1 MNPIVRV
8 EEVSRVY
15 AVDGRSVPA
24 LSGVNLEVT
33 AGSFVAL
40 KGRSGSGKTT
50 LLNIIGGLDRP
61 TSGRVYL
68 EDQPLAGL
76 DEQALTDLRRRRL
89 GFIFQS
95 FALLP
100 TYSAFENVEFALRL
114 AGCGV
119 SDARQRAT
127 QCLRAVGL
135 GKRLHSRPDELSGG
149 QQQRVAVARAMA
161 NHPALILADEPTG
174 ELDSATTRQ
183 VLALLRRLVER
194 EGVTLLVASH
204 DPLIDEVADEIIE
217 LKDGKIYPS
226 GVPAR

>member
-1 MNPIVRV
+1 MNPIVQV

-15 AVDGRSVPA
+15 AVDGRQVAA
-24 LSGVNLEVT
+24 LSGVNLEIA

-61 TSGRVYL
+61 TTGQVYL
-68 EDQPLAGL
+68 EGQSLADL

-89 GFIFQS
+89 GFVFQS
-95 FALLP
+95 FALIP

-119 SDARQRAT
+119 NETGRRAVE
-127 QCLRAVGL
+127 CLRAVGL

-183 VLALLRRLVER
+183 VLALLRHLVER

-204 DPLIDEVADEIIE
+204 DPLIDEVADQVVE
-217 LKDGKIYPS
+217 LRDGKIEQY
-226 GVPAR
+226 

>member
-1 MNPIVRV
+1 MNPIVQV
-8 EEVSRVY
+8 EDVSRVY

-24 LSGVNLEVT
+24 LSGVNLEVA

-61 TSGRVYL
+61 TAGRVYL
-68 EDQPLAGL
+68 EGHPLAEL

-114 AGCGV
+114 AGSGV
-119 SDARQRAT
+119 SDARARAVE
-127 QCLRAVGL
+127 CLRAVGL

-204 DPLIDEVADEIIE
+204 DPLIDEVADVVYELRDGIIY
-217 LKDGKIYPS
+217 GKS
-226 GVPAR
+226 LSA

>member
-15 AVDGRSVPA
+15 AVDGRPVPA
-24 LSGVNLEVT
+24 LSGVNLEVA

-61 TSGRVYL
+61 TTGQVYL
-68 EDQPLAGL
+68 EGQSLADL

-89 GFIFQS
+89 GFVFQS
-95 FALLP
+95 FALTP
-100 TYSAFENVEFALRL
+100 TYSAFENVEFVLRL
-114 AGCGV
+114 AGNGV
-119 SDARQRAT
+119 SEARQRAVE
-127 QCLRAVGL
+127 CLRAVGL

-204 DPLIDEVADEIIE
+204 DPLIDEVADQVVE
-217 LKDGKIYPS
+217 LKDGKIEIF
-226 GVPAR
+226 

>member
-15 AVDGRSVPA
+15 AVDGRPVPA
-24 LSGVNLEVT
+24 LSGVNLDIA

-61 TSGRVYL
+61 TTGRVYL
-68 EDQPLAGL
+68 EGQSLVDL

-89 GFIFQS
+89 GFVFQS
-95 FALLP
+95 FALIP

-119 SDARQRAT
+119 NEAGRRSVE
-127 QCLRAVGL
+127 CLRAVGL

-204 DPLIDEVADEIIE
+204 DPLIDEVADQVVE
-217 LKDGKIYPS
+217 LKDGKIEQF
-226 GVPAR
+226 